1 MAKVF
6 LSLGSNLGN
15 KEQNLMHAIASI
27 GKDIGKV
34 QKISG
39 FYQNK
44 AQGFTSDNLFLN
56 TAIEVLT
63 NLQPFELLEKTEAIE
78 CEMGRKTKTSTSY
91 SDRLIDIDILLY
103 EDVTVNTQTLIIPH
117 PRMLERDFVLIP
129 LREIAPELAIFN
141 T

>member
-1 MAKVF
+1 MANVF

-15 KEQNLMHAIASI
+15 KEQNLTHAIASI

-34 QKISG
+34 QKVSG

-44 AQGFTSDNLFLN
+44 AQGFVSENLFLN
-56 TAIEVLT
+56 AAIEVFT
-63 NLQPFELLEKTEAIE
+63 NLQPLELLEKIEAIE
-78 CEMGRKTKTSTSY
+78 REMGRKSKTSSNY
-91 SDRLIDIDILLY
+91 SDRPIDIDILLY
-103 EDVTVNTQTLIIPH
+103 EDVTVNTQRLKIPH
-117 PRMLERDFVLIP
+117 PRMMERDFVLIP